1 MIGTIARTSWIH
13 ELIRA
18 LRVQGIVATAEA
30 LPD

>member
-13 ELIRA
+13 ELTKA
-18 LRVQGIVATAEA
+18 LPPQGIVATAEA